1 MPEARRVLVLT
12 LRTDEQ
18 EFERSLA
25 SLRAQDYGEWDHR
38 VFTGLPNREAHQALQ
53 REIMQRAGEYA
64 LFVKL
69 DADMVFNR
77 DSALGEIVGLF
88 RDAPE
93 ADHARCVVHDWF
105 SDSLIMGLHV
115 YSSRVRWEESDE
127 PLFVDTRPHYP
138 GRRLSLWSAPA
149 PFVDHCPDPSPRQS
163 FFFGVHRALKALQ
176 PERGAT
182 RFAYGLAAGQ
192 WKILRGTWR
201 HFLRSRDRRLALAVA
216 GADAVLDRRIAADR
230 VEDKQG
236 AFQEHFD
243 ACASLD
249 ADALERR
256 LAPSWGRWSGAP
268 LRYAARIAPRALVA
282 IPLELTRARRS
293 PER

>member
-1 MPEARRVLVLT
+1 MADAKRVLVLT

-25 SLRAQDYGEWDHR
+25 SLRAQDHTAWDHR
-38 VFTGLPNREAHQALQ
+38 VFASLPNREAHQTLQ
-53 REIMQRAGEYA
+53 REIMQRAGDYD
-64 LFVKL
+64 LFLKL

-77 DSALGEIVGLF
+77 DSALGEIVALF
-88 RDAPE
+88 RDHPE

-115 YSSRVRWEESDE
+115 YSPRVRWEASDE

-138 GRRLSLWSAPA
+138 GRMLSLWSAPA
-149 PFVDHCPDPSPRQS
+149 PFVDHCPNPSPRQAY
-163 FFFGVHRALKALQ
+163 FFGVHRALKALQ
-176 PERGAT
+176 PDRGAM

-192 WKILRGTWR
+192 WRILRGTWR
-201 HFLRSRDRRLALAVA
+201 HFLRSRDPRLGLAVA
-216 GADAVLDRRIAADR
+216 GADVVLGRRIDADR

-243 ACASLD
+243 AWAHLD

-256 LAPSWGRWSGAP
+256 LAPGWSRWSGAP

-282 IPLELTRARRS
+282 IPLELARAWRGR
-293 PER
+293 EG